1 MCVCLTAGN
10 GQNLEGFGVLIR
22 PDKDLY
28 MKVFFLPLCVCFS
41 NDFSSHMCLLRSKL

>member
-28 MKVFFLPLCVCFS
+28 MKVFFSSSLCVFQQ
-41 NDFSSHMCLLRSKL
+41 